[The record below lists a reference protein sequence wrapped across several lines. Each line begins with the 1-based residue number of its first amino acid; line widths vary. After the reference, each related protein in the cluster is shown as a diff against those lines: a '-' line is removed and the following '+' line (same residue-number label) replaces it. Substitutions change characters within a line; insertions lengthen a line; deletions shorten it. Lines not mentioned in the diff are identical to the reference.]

1 LEFRVLVY
9 FFLNGIA
16 NATCYFLLA
25 AGLNLIFGLLGILN
39 FAQGALFMIGAYFT
53 FQFLR
58 WTNNF
63 WLSILVSP
71 LVVAG
76 VGAVIERSLLRYTYR
91 VDVKFQLLLTFGLI
105 LVIED
110 IIRFIWGVNWYTVGE
125 PDILRGVIPFL
136 GWGYPIYNVFYTAVG
151 FIVFLALWV
160 FLNKTLLGKKIVA
173 ASSDRE
179 LASGLGINV
188 PLLYTVVFA
197 IGAWLSGLMGVFHGP
212 LMNINLDMGHKYMLT
227 AFAVV
232 VIGGL
237 GKVHG
242 VYVVSLLLGQL
253 EAFGIL
259 FVPFFERMFMWG
271 LMLIILIWRPRGLFG
286 EREE

>member
-1 LEFRVLVY
+1 MEFRVLV
-9 FFLNGIA
+9 FFCLNGIA
-16 NATCYFLLA
+16 NSTCYFLLA

-53 FQFLR
+53 FQFLH
-58 WTNNF
+58 WTDNF
-63 WLSILVSP
+63 WLSIFFAP
-71 LVVAG
+71 LVAAAVG
-76 VGAVIERSLLRYTYR
+76 VLIERYLLRRTYDI
-91 VDVKFQLLLTFGLI
+91 DVTFQMLLTFGLI

-110 IIRFIWGVNWYTVGE
+110 IIRFIWGVNWYTVSE
-125 PDILRGVIPFL
+125 PDILRGAIPLL
-136 GWGYPIYNVFYTAVG
+136 GWDYPVYNVFYTGVG
-151 FIVFLALWV
+151 FTVFVCLWL
-160 FLNKTLLGKKIVA
+160 FMNKTLLGKKIVA
-173 ASSDRE
+173 ASSDKE

-188 PLLYTVVFA
+188 PRLFTIVFA
-197 IGAWLSGLMGVFHGP
+197 IGAWLAGLMGVFHGP
-212 LMNINLDMGHKYMLT
+212 LVNINLDMGHKYMLT

-259 FVPFFERMFMWG
+259 FVPFFERIFMWG
-271 LMLIILIWRPRGLFG
+271 LMIIILILRPRGLFG
-286 EREE
+286 ERKQ

>member
-1 LEFRVLVY
+1 MEFRVLIY

-58 WTNNF
+58 WTDNF
-63 WLSILVSP
+63 WLSIVVSP
-71 LVVAG
+71 LVVAS
-76 VGAVIERSLLRYTYR
+76 VGAVIERFLLRHTYR
-91 VDVKFQLLLTFGLI
+91 VDIKFQLLLTFGLI

-110 IIRFIWGVNWYTVGE
+110 IIRFIWGVNWHTVSE

-136 GWGYPIYNVFYTAVG
+136 GWGYPIYNVFYTAIG
-151 FIVFLALWV
+151 FFVFLALWA
-160 FLNKTLLGKKIVA
+160 FLNKTVLGKKIVA

-197 IGAWLSGLMGVFHGP
+197 IGAWLAGLMGVFHGP

-259 FVPFFERMFMWG
+259 FVPFFERIFMWG
-271 LMLIILIWRPRGLFG
+271 LMIIILIWRPRGLFG